1 MTHRL
6 SRARS
11 TVLAVALV
19 AASVVGCSTA
29 EEPVSADTSSVVTQ
43 QNAEPTSVDTGVSDS
58 SSMALVPTRID
69 VPAIDVSSDLMG
81 LGLQADGTMEVP
93 PGGFPAGWFTGSP
106 VPGELGPAVVA
117 GHVDWDGAPGVFSR
131 LGDLE
136 DDDVVTVTR
145 SDGSASTFRVTDV
158 EQYPKSEFPTD
169 AVYGDIDRP
178 GIRLITCG
186 GEFDSA
192 ASSYDDNIVVYADLV
207 STTS

>member
-1 MTHRL
+1 M
-6 SRARS
+6 S
-11 TVLAVALV
+11 T
-19 AASVVGCSTA
+19 
-29 EEPVSADTSSVVTQ
+29 DTSSVAVQ
-43 QNAEPTSVDTGVSDS
+43 QNAETTSVDTGVSDS
-58 SSMALVPTRID
+58 SSTALVPTRID

-158 EQYPKSEFPTD
+158 EQYPKSEFPTE

-192 ASSYDDNIVVYADLV
+192 ASSYDDNVVVYADLV

>member
-29 EEPVSADTSSVVTQ
+29 EEPVSADTSSVAAQ
-43 QNAEPTSVDTGVSDS
+43 QNAEATSVDTGVSDS
-58 SSMALVPTRID
+58 SSTALVPTRID

-81 LGLQADGTMEVP
+81 LGLQADGTMQVP

-158 EQYPKSEFPTD
+158 EQYPKSEFPTE

-192 ASSYDDNIVVYADLV
+192 ASSYDDNVVVYADLV

>member
-1 MTHRL
+1 M

-29 EEPVSADTSSVVTQ
+29 EEPVSADTSSVAAQ
-43 QNAEPTSVDTGVSDS
+43 QNAEATSVDTGVSDS
-58 SSMALVPTRID
+58 SSTALVPTRID

-81 LGLQADGTMEVP
+81 LGLQADGTMQVP

-158 EQYPKSEFPTD
+158 EQYPKSEFPTE

-192 ASSYDDNIVVYADLV
+192 ASSYDDNVVVYADLV